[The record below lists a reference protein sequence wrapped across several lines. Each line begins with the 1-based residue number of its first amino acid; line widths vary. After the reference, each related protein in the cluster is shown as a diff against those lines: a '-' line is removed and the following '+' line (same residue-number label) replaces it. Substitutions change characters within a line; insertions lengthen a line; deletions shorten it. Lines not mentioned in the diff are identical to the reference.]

1 MKVFVVAAI
10 VCAPVALSSVARA
23 AGPAPGVVELAVPE
37 EPSATTAK
45 ILAAALREDSAHPR
59 LAELTDGIGHRLS
72 GSKSLDRAIDW
83 AIASFTADGQEG
95 VRRQKVM
102 VPHWVRGEESAR
114 IVAPLDAK
122 VFMLGLGGSPAT
134 PRGGITAEVIS
145 VPDFAALDALG
156 PEKVRGK
163 IVLFDHAM
171 PPYGPDGPRYGETVV
186 YRASGPA
193 RAAKLGAVAALVRS
207 VTARSLRTPH
217 TGSTH
222 FEEGQKKIPA
232 AAIST
237 EDAALITRL
246 TKRGPVR
253 VRLVMSAKT
262 LPDAP
267 SANVIAELRGRE
279 KPDEIVLIGGH
290 LDSWDVGQGAHDD
303 GAGCIMVIEALRILR
318 ELGVR
323 PRRTIRAVLF
333 TNEENGLRGA
343 TEYAK
348 QHANDRHF
356 AAIETDTGGFE
367 PKGFAARAHPDAL
380 KRLEALMTL
389 LEPLGATKLEKAD
402 GPPGADISPL
412 APTGAPLL
420 GLRMDISTYFDYH
433 HSEADT
439 LDKIDPRALQRSVAA
454 MAVMAWA
461 LADEPQD
468 LPRIEP
474 TPASTAH

>member
-1 MKVFVVAAI
+1 MQI
-10 VCAPVALSSVARA
+10 NYGCGSSISIGNKRYELIQFHFHCPSEHKIHGKSYDMEAHLVHKGAH
-23 AGPAPGVVELAVPE
+23 GELAVIAVFME
-37 EPSATTAK
+37 EGKENDFIKTLWSNFPKEQGKEYAHTDLKINANQILPKNTAAYYTYHGSLTTPPCSEIVNWFVLK
-45 ILAAALREDSAHPR
+45 TPIQVSK
-59 LAELTDGIGHRLS
+59 AELE
-72 GSKSLDRAIDW
+72 KF
-83 AIASFTADGQEG
+83 ASIFKT
-95 VRRQKVM
+95 
-102 VPHWVRGEESAR
+102 
-114 IVAPLDAK
+114 
-122 VFMLGLGGSPAT
+122 
-134 PRGGITAEVIS
+134 
-145 VPDFAALDALG
+145 
-156 PEKVRGK
+156 
-163 IVLFDHAM
+163 
-171 PPYGPDGPRYGETVV
+171 
-186 YRASGPA
+186 
-193 RAAKLGAVAALVRS
+193 
-207 VTARSLRTPH
+207 
-217 TGSTH
+217 
-222 FEEGQKKIPA
+222 
-232 AAIST
+232 
-237 EDAALITRL
+237 ALITRL